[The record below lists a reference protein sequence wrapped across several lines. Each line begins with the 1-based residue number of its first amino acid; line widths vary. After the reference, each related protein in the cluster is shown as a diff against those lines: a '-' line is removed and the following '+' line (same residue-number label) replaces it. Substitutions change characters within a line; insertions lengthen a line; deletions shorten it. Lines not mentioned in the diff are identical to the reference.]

1 MWKGSIIAI
10 IWNNKSIVEVF
21 MLAQTVIDLV
31 ESNYCFEDEQ
41 AETWKSVKKELLKC
55 EVGRDD
61 RSTECEWIDR
71 LLCRLGDPHL
81 RLFNTHINAYLFN
94 VVLGWEGERL
104 IHYDFDKNECNEVT
118 AVNGVLVEKIL
129 ENKRNAYPCMN
140 ESFVRKEILADAKNC
155 RGVFNA
161 ESLELKYRDE
171 DRAIVHI
178 ERKSIEDMKKL
189 AQNTGFKFTPIMS
202 KRLDED
208 TVLLK
213 FLTFGIHELKKHMET
228 IVSQIEGQVRNVVL
242 DLRGNTGGFINE
254 AESLVS
260 AIAETD
266 IEYDYYVRSRD
277 EDKQIKFVKSEQDSF
292 FSGKRMCILMDENT
306 ASSAEFVF
314 IKGLRISNPRIML
327 IGETTAGSSGQAKN
341 FLIDNETVLLVTL
354 RRYIDKESN
363 RELTSGIEP
372 DHRIGSDKNVFDS
385 NQDEKYISW
394 IKNNKA
400 LVFNP

>member
-1 MWKGSIIAI
+1 
-10 IWNNKSIVEVF
+10 

-55 EVGRDD
+55 EGGRDD

-385 NQDEKYISW
+385 NHDEKYISW

>member
-1 MWKGSIIAI
+1 
-10 IWNNKSIVEVF
+10 

-55 EVGRDD
+55 EGGRDD

-129 ENKRNAYPCMN
+129 GNKRNAYPCMN

-314 IKGLRISNPRIML
+314 VKGLRISNPKIML

-341 FLIDNETVLLVTL
+341 FQIDNETVLLVTL

>member
-55 EVGRDD
+55 EGGRDD

-155 RGVFNA
+155 REVFNA

-314 IKGLRISNPRIML
+314 VKGLRISNPKIML

>member
-1 MWKGSIIAI
+1 
-10 IWNNKSIVEVF
+10 

-55 EVGRDD
+55 EGGRDD

-140 ESFVRKEILADAKNC
+140 ESFVRKEILTDAKNC

-189 AQNTGFKFTPIMS
+189 AQNTGFKITPIMS

>member
-1 MWKGSIIAI
+1 
-10 IWNNKSIVEVF
+10 

>member
-1 MWKGSIIAI
+1 
-10 IWNNKSIVEVF
+10 

-55 EVGRDD
+55 EGGRDD

-118 AVNGVLVEKIL
+118 SVNGVLVEKIL

-140 ESFVRKEILADAKNC
+140 ESFVRKEILTDAKNC

-189 AQNTGFKFTPIMS
+189 AQNAGFKFTPIMS

-277 EDKQIKFVKSEQDSF
+277 EDKHIKFVKSEQDSF

>member
-1 MWKGSIIAI
+1 
-10 IWNNKSIVEVF
+10 

-55 EVGRDD
+55 EGGRDD
-61 RSTECEWIDR
+61 RSTECERIDR

>member
-1 MWKGSIIAI
+1 
-10 IWNNKSIVEVF
+10 

-55 EVGRDD
+55 EGGRDD

-189 AQNTGFKFTPIMS
+189 AQNTGFKITPIMS

-372 DHRIGSDKNVFDS
+372 DHRIGSDKSVFDS

>member
-1 MWKGSIIAI
+1 
-10 IWNNKSIVEVF
+10 

-55 EVGRDD
+55 EGGRDD

-189 AQNTGFKFTPIMS
+189 AQNTGFKITPIMS

-314 IKGLRISNPRIML
+314 IKGLRISNPGIML
-327 IGETTAGSSGQAKN
+327 IGETTAGSSGQARN
-341 FLIDNETVLLVTL
+341 FMIDNETVLLVTL

-400 LVFNP
+400 LIFNP